1 MITLSEKTLAR
12 NFQPHLILFEELDP
26 YYFTIY
32 DRELAFNQDQ
42 LRNFI
47 IDLIHKKRKLLK
59 ENPDNAKKGDLLT
72 IMLQDPLFENDDQ

>member
-26 YYFTIY
+26 YYFTKY
-32 DRELAFNQDQ
+32 DSELAFNQDQ

-59 ENPDNAKKGDLLT
+59 ENPENAKKGDLLT
-72 IMLQDPLFENDDQ
+72 IML